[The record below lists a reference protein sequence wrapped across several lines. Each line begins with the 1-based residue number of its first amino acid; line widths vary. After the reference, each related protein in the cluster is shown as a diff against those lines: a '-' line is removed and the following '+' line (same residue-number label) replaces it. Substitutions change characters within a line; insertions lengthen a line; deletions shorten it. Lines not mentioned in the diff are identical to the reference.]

1 MRAIVTVRDGDTST
15 DTTVLVDAEPATPL
29 TDVVRAIR
37 ARLGRRPAA
46 ERATPAASPLTFA
59 ASGLMDG
66 AVLHIGA
73 APRREPAA
81 VGIVDVRYVGGPGAG
96 RLRRL
101 TVGETGFGLDSHGQ
115 AAFGRDVEG
124 DPLGFV
130 VLGIH
135 GAVTVRA
142 NGEQPELRLEV
153 DTIDETGAAWPPHA
167 QLHIGSSVL
176 EAHPVALSDA
186 DLVPSA
192 DSGWLDFNR
201 PPRLLPPVPA
211 DTFRRPAP
219 PAAPARNSMPWITAM
234 IPALMGVAMAIMLKQ
249 PFYLMFAFMSPVMM
263 IGSWL
268 SSRRNGKQSHR
279 TMMLTWKKNLADI
292 DHSIELAVGAE
303 QHRRRTNAPDA
314 AALLLAATAPTRR
327 LWERRASD
335 PDHLLVRFGTAD
347 LPSAVALEEQA
358 ELEHRRHST
367 GVTRAVPVTLS
378 LAEAGVI
385 GIAGRGDWARR
396 SCRWLVGQLAVLQSP
411 RDLQVYVLSAPDAGD
426 DWNWVNWLP
435 HARPG
440 LGQDTLSLTATDAE
454 SLGRRVAE
462 LGQLVTERTAATTA
476 TAART
481 TSFSPDVL
489 VVLDGARRLRAM
501 PGIVALL
508 RDGAAVGVHVVCLD
522 DEERQLP
529 EECRAVVVQRGD
541 GELVV
546 KQQNADDIDHV
557 STDRIDPNWFDEV
570 GRSLA
575 PIHDV
580 SVSDADGLLPQT
592 ARLLDVLGM
601 PEPTGESVASRWR
614 LDGRSTRAT
623 IGISLD
629 GPFAI
634 DLVRDGPHGLVAGT
648 TGAGKSEFLQT
659 LVASLAVANRPDE
672 MTFVLVD
679 YKGGAAFSG
688 CVDLPHTVGIVTDL
702 DSHLVQRALGSL
714 RAELVRREHI
724 LALAG
729 AKDLEDY
736 HAHLGRGGP
745 GETLPRLA
753 IVIDEF
759 AAMAKE
765 LPDFVAG
772 LIGIAQR
779 GRSLGVHLVMATQR
793 PSGVISPE
801 IRANTNLRVA
811 LRMTDVGESA
821 DVIDIP
827 DAARISKAI
836 PGRAYARLGHASIIP
851 FQTARVG
858 GASLVA
864 ADEAPTRPPFVAEL
878 SWSQFSQPAPVPP
891 RPATATALTT
901 DLSVL
906 VDSLREASSILG
918 IPRQHSPWL
927 PPLVES
933 LPLESLPAD
942 DAAGFGWG
950 LEDIPSRQAQQNAAI
965 DLDRFGHLYV
975 VGAPGSG
982 RSQTLRTIAASA
994 ARSNG
999 LSDVHIYGIDCGNG
1013 ALASLAALPH
1023 CGAVTQRSQSE
1034 RSTRLLDKLEA
1045 EVLRRHDLLGAGN
1058 FANVAEQRRSGVD
1071 ALPHILL
1078 FIDRW
1083 DNFASTL
1090 GEVDGGRLA
1099 EVVQSL
1105 LRDGASAGV
1114 HVVISGDRSLLTSRM
1129 AVLCDDKLILRL
1141 TDRLDYSLADLNH
1154 KNIPLEI
1161 VAGRGFRAGSGTEVQ
1176 VAMLGPDPA
1185 GQAQSEAVRRLGAEL
1200 ADREQHTPP
1209 AARPFRVDDLPSTLD
1224 IDQAF
1229 GFAVDADEHTPM
1241 WAMLGVGGDQ
1251 LVAHGINLE
1260 RDSPTF
1266 VVAGPARSGRST
1278 LLAVMAH
1285 SLLRTGTDLVLVCP
1299 RPSPL
1304 RDLEGAPGV
1313 RAVLTHSEIA
1323 EDDLAPLLAA
1333 DGTPVVLIVDDGEL
1347 VMDAP
1352 AKNWL
1357 RTYVRT
1363 AGDNRRGLILG
1374 GNAAEICAGFA
1385 GWQVDLKKNRRG
1397 ALLSPQSTVDGD
1409 LLGVRVARSMVSPKI
1424 TPGRALVHLGS
1435 GDLITLQVP
1444 VLGRPAAAATVLP
1457 RPVSAMSLRPPLP
1470 DVELE
1475 NTNV

>member
-1 MRAIVTVRDGDTST
+1 MRAIVTVRDGDIAT

-29 TDVVRAIR
+29 ADVVRAIR
-37 ARLGRRPAA
+37 ARLGRSAPSRPHARPDA
-46 ERATPAASPLTFA
+46 PTFA

-73 APRREPAA
+73 APPPELPAA
-81 VGIVDVRYVGGPGAG
+81 GIVEVRYVGGPDAG

-101 TVGETGFGLDSHGQ
+101 TVGETAFGIDSDGH
-115 AAFGRDVEG
+115 AAFGTDVVGEPQG
-124 DPLGFV
+124 HAV
-130 VLGIH
+130 VAIDGTT
-135 GAVTVRA
+135 TVRPR
-142 NGEQPELRLEV
+142 GERPQLELEASPLAEA
-153 DTIDETGAAWPPHA
+153 GAPWLPHA
-167 QLHIGSSVL
+167 QLSVGSSVL

-186 DLVPSA
+186 DLVPSP

-219 PAAPARNSMPWITAM
+219 PAAPARNSMPWVTAM
-234 IPALMGVAMAIMLKQ
+234 IPALMGVAMAVVLKQ

-268 SSRRNGKQSHR
+268 SSRRNGKESHR
-279 TMMLTWKKNLADI
+279 TLMIKWRKDLADI
-292 DHSIELAVGAE
+292 DLSIELAVGAE
-303 QHRRRTNAPDA
+303 QHRRRTDAPDA

-347 LPSAVALEEQA
+347 LPSAVKLEEQA

-367 GVTRAVPVTLS
+367 GTTRRVPVTLS
-378 LAEAGVI
+378 IAQTGVI

-396 SCRWLVGQLAVLQSP
+396 ACRWLVGQLAVLQSP

-426 DWNWVNWLP
+426 AWDWVNWLP

-440 LGQDTLSLTATDAE
+440 LGQDAIALTATDAE

-462 LGQLVTERTAATTA
+462 LGQLVADRTEATKATTA
-476 TAART
+476 RVS
-481 TSFSPDVL
+481 SFSPDVL

-508 RDGAAVGVHVVCLD
+508 RDGASVGVHVVCLD

-529 EECRAVVVQRGD
+529 EECRAVVVERGD
-541 GELVV
+541 HELVV
-546 KQQNADDIDHV
+546 KKQNADDIEHV
-557 STDRIDPNWFDEV
+557 ATDTIDAGWFDEV

-592 ARLLDVLGM
+592 ARLLDVIGL

-634 DLVRDGPHGLVAGT
+634 DIVRDGPHGLVAGT

-688 CVDLPHTVGIVTDL
+688 CVDLPHTVGMVTDL

-736 HAHLGRGGP
+736 HQHLGRGGA
-745 GETLPRLA
+745 GVTLPRLA

-801 IRANTNLRVA
+801 IRANTNLRIA

-851 FQTARVG
+851 FQTARIG
-858 GASLVA
+858 GTSQVA
-864 ADEAPTRPPFVAEL
+864 VDEAPTRPPFVQAL
-878 SWSQFSQPAPVPP
+878 TWAQFSQPAPVPP
-891 RPATATALTT
+891 RQVTATAATT
-901 DLSVL
+901 DLSIL
-906 VDSLREASSILG
+906 VASLKAASAILE

-933 LPLESLPAD
+933 LSLESLA
-942 DAAGFGWG
+942 AEGAGFAWG
-950 LEDIPSRQAQQNAAI
+950 LEDVPSRQAQQNATI

-982 RSQTLRTIAASA
+982 RSQALRTIAASA
-994 ARSNG
+994 ARSSG
-999 LSDVHIYGIDCGNG
+999 LSDVHVYGIDCGNG

-1023 CGAVTQRSQSE
+1023 CGAITQRNQAE
-1034 RSTRLLDKLEA
+1034 RSTRLLDKIEA
-1045 EVLRRHDLLGAGN
+1045 EMLRRHDLLGAGN
-1058 FANVAEQRRSGVD
+1058 FANIAEQRRAGVD
-1071 ALPHILL
+1071 PLPHVLL
-1078 FIDRW
+1078 LIDRW
-1083 DNFASTL
+1083 DNFTSTL
-1090 GEVDGGRLA
+1090 GEVDGGRLT

-1114 HVVISGDRSLLTSRM
+1114 HVVIAGDRTLLTSRM

-1154 KNIPLEI
+1154 KTIPLEI
-1161 VAGRGFRAGSGTEVQ
+1161 AAGRGFRAGSGTEVQ
-1176 VAMLGPDPA
+1176 VAMLGLDPA
-1185 GQAQSEAVRRLGAEL
+1185 GQAQSEAVRRLGSEL
-1200 ADREQHTPP
+1200 TVREALARPAD
-1209 AARPFRVDDLPSTLD
+1209 RPFRVDDLPSTLD

-1229 GFAVDADEHTPM
+1229 GFAVDGDEHTPM

-1260 RDSPTF
+1260 RDAPTF

-1278 LLAVMAH
+1278 LLTVMAH
-1285 SLLRTGTDLVLVCP
+1285 SLLRTGTELVLVCP

-1304 RDLEGAPGV
+1304 RDLAGTPGV
-1313 RAVLTHSEIA
+1313 RAVLTHTEIT
-1323 EDDLAPLLAA
+1323 ESDLAPLLDP
-1333 DGTPVVLIVDDGEL
+1333 DGLPVVLIVDDGEM

-1357 RTYVRT
+1357 RAYVRS
-1363 AGDNRRGLILG
+1363 AGDTRRGLVLG

-1409 LLGVRVARSMVSPKI
+1409 LLGVRVARSMISTRI

-1435 GDLITLQVP
+1435 GDLVTLQVP
-1444 VLGRPAAAATVLP
+1444 VLGTPAPVAALP
-1457 RPVSAMSLRPPLP
+1457 QPVRALSLRLPLP
-1470 DVELE
+1470 DTQLE
-1475 NTNV
+1475 NHDV

>member
-1 MRAIVTVRDGDTST
+1 MRAIVTVRDGDSET
-15 DTTVLVDAEPATPL
+15 DTTVLVDADPATPL
-29 TDVVRAIR
+29 ADVVHAIR
-37 ARLGRRPAA
+37 GRLGRHTAA
-46 ERATPAASPLTFA
+46 EPVRADTDPLTFGR
-59 ASGLMDG
+59 SGLMDG

-73 APRREPAA
+73 APQPEQPT
-81 VGIVDVRYVGGPGAG
+81 VGIVELHYVGGPGAG

-101 TVGETGFGLDSHGQ
+101 TVGETVFGLDSGGQ
-115 AAFGRDVEG
+115 AAFGPDVVGETQGYAVLDIEG
-124 DPLGFV
+124 TTTL
-130 VLGIH
+130 
-135 GAVTVRA
+135 RA
-142 NGEQPELRLEV
+142 NGDQPQLTLES
-153 DTIDETGAAWPPHA
+153 EALNQAGGEWPPHA
-167 QLHIGSSVL
+167 QLRIGSSVL
-176 EAHPVALSDA
+176 EAHPVTLSEA
-186 DLVPSA
+186 DLVPSP

-201 PPRLLPPVPA
+201 PPRLLPPIPA

-219 PAAPARNSMPWITAM
+219 PAPPAHTAMPWITAM
-234 IPALMGVAMAIMLKQ
+234 IPALMGVTMAILLKQ

-263 IGSWL
+263 LGSWL

-279 TMMLTWKKNLADI
+279 TLTLKWKKDLADI
-292 DHSIELAVGAE
+292 DVSIQTAVGAE

-314 AALLLAATAPTRR
+314 AALLLAATAPTLR

-335 PDHLLVRFGTAD
+335 PDHLMVRFGTAD
-347 LPSAVALEEQA
+347 LPSAVQLEEQA

-367 GVTRAVPVTLS
+367 GTTRGVPVTLS

-385 GIAGRGDWARR
+385 GIAGRGDWARQA
-396 SCRWLVGQLAVLQSP
+396 CRWLVGQLAVLQSP
-411 RDLQVYVLSAPDAGD
+411 RDLQVYILCAPDAGT
-426 DWNWVNWLP
+426 DWDWVNWLP
-435 HARPG
+435 HSRPG
-440 LGQDTLSLTATDAE
+440 LGQDALSLTATDAE

-462 LGQLVTERTAATTA
+462 LGQLVTERTDSATSSTG
-476 TAART
+476 RK

-501 PGIVALL
+501 PGIVAVL
-508 RDGAAVGVHVVCLD
+508 RDGPAVGVYAACLD

-529 EECRAVVVQRGD
+529 EECTAVVVQRGED
-541 GELVV
+541 ELTLR
-546 KQQNADDIDHV
+546 KQHADDIEHV
-557 STDRIDPNWFDEV
+557 VTDLIHPGWFDQV

-580 SVSDADGLLPQT
+580 SVSDADGLIPHS
-592 ARLLDVLGM
+592 ARLLDVIGM
-601 PEPTGESVASRWR
+601 PEPTGESVVSRWR

-629 GPFAI
+629 GPFTI

-688 CVDLPHTVGIVTDL
+688 CAELPHTVGMVTDL

-736 HAHLGRGGP
+736 HLHLSRGGP
-745 GETLPRLA
+745 GQTLPRLL

-801 IRANTNLRVA
+801 IRANTNLRIA
-811 LRMTDVGESA
+811 LRMTDAGESS

-827 DAARISKAI
+827 DAARISKGI

-858 GASLVA
+858 GTSQVA
-864 ADEAPTRPPFVAEL
+864 TGKVSIRPPFVRAL
-878 SWSQFSQPAPVPP
+878 TGAQFSLPAPVPAP
-891 RPATATALTT
+891 LAKATAATT

-906 VDSLREASSILG
+906 VESLRAASGILDV
-918 IPRQHSPWL
+918 PRQNSPWL
-927 PPLVES
+927 PPLIDS
-933 LPLESLPAD
+933 LPLGSLPAS
-942 DAAGFGWG
+942 DAPGFAWG
-950 LEDIPSRQAQQNAAI
+950 LEDVPSRQAQQSAVI
-965 DLDRFGHLYV
+965 DPDSFGHLYV

-994 ARSNG
+994 ARSSG

-1013 ALASLAALPH
+1013 ALASLAVLPH
-1023 CGAVTQRSQSE
+1023 CGAITQRNQSE

-1058 FANVAEQRRSGVD
+1058 FANIAEQRRAGLD

-1083 DNFASTL
+1083 DNFTSTL
-1090 GEVDGGRLA
+1090 GEVDNGRLT

-1105 LRDGASAGV
+1105 LREGASAGI
-1114 HVVISGDRSLLTSRM
+1114 HVIIAGDRSLLTSRM

-1154 KNIPLEI
+1154 KTIPLEI

-1176 VAMLGPDPA
+1176 VAMLGADPA
-1185 GQAQSEAVRRLGAEL
+1185 GQAQSEEVRKLGAL
-1200 ADREQHTPP
+1200 LTAREQHGPP
-1209 AARPFRVDDLPSTLD
+1209 AGRPFRVDDLPSTLD
-1224 IDQAF
+1224 IEQAF
-1229 GFAVDADEHTPM
+1229 GFSIDGDEHTPM

-1251 LVAHGINLE
+1251 LVAHGVNLE
-1260 RDSPTF
+1260 RDAPTF

-1278 LLAVMAH
+1278 LLQVMAH
-1285 SLLRTGTDLVLVCP
+1285 SLLRTGTELVLVCP

-1304 RDLEGAPGV
+1304 RDLAGAPGV
-1313 RAVLTHSEIA
+1313 RAVLTHSELS
-1323 EDDLAPLLAA
+1323 EEDLAPLLDP
-1333 DGTPVVLIVDDGEL
+1333 DGTPVVMIVDDGEL
-1347 VMDAP
+1347 VMDVP

-1357 RTYVRT
+1357 RSYVRT
-1363 AGDNRRGLILG
+1363 AGDSRRGLILG
-1374 GNAAEICAGFA
+1374 GNSAEICAGFA

-1409 LLGVRVARSMVSPKI
+1409 LLGVRVARSMISPKV

-1435 GDLITLQVP
+1435 GELITLQVP
-1444 VLGRPAAAATVLP
+1444 VLGRTAAPVLAHPLSTLSLHLPA
-1457 RPVSAMSLRPPLP
+1457 
-1470 DVELE
+1470 VELE
-1475 NTNV
+1475 INNA